1 MPRSCS
7 SGKHR
12 LGTPG
17 LMHCA
22 LNGKVAE
29 VLAGR
34 RRRRL
39 AAALTPARHS
49 AAAVRRRVS
58 RAVSVHLLVVGAL

>member
-22 LNGKVAE
+22 LNHKVAE
-29 VLAGR
+29 TLAGR
-34 RRRRL
+34 RRKRL
-39 AAALTPARHS
+39 PAALMPARHS
-49 AAAVRRRVS
+49 AAAVRRRVA
-58 RAVSVHLLVVGAL
+58 RAAGVHCVVHAL